1 MVLKWPKAKLWW
13 QMSLCWVGL
22 CFIRRSVSFTLL
34 VFLATSFDFAV
45 LYQTSLP
52 MSALQLAT
60 ACNQQ
65 MSIIARLKV
74 STFFP
79 PISLENKWFIFLY
92 LESTEI
98 SKKSQKKEM
107 LYHLLQCLVSG
118 NDFNMLTTTH
128 NLTCLYRAG
137 IRIKGVKGPSQSV
150 FIKDPTGSYG
160 DWKTKELLPGLQS
173 SPLIPLRKVV

>member
-1 MVLKWPKAKLWW
+1 
-13 QMSLCWVGL
+13 
-22 CFIRRSVSFTLL
+22 
-34 VFLATSFDFAV
+34 
-45 LYQTSLP
+45 
-52 MSALQLAT
+52 
-60 ACNQQ
+60 
-65 MSIIARLKV
+65 
-74 STFFP
+74 
-79 PISLENKWFIFLY
+79 
-92 LESTEI
+92 
-98 SKKSQKKEM
+98 M